1 MKKSKIF
8 ILVAATLLIVLSV
21 VAVASATISDKTLDI
36 IDAIITDKN
45 MMLSTT

>member
-21 VAVASATISDKTLDI
+21 VAVASATISDKTLDF